1 MSGGNAKVRK
11 KAG

>member
-1 MSGGNAKVRK
+1 VRK